1 MVSMPVEL
9 GLEGQSVTHETIDYT
24 VSLNTD
30 AGFEIR
36 IETDFSLCTPEGD
49 FDLSP
54 ESPGI
59 QADRLRALLH
69 QTVTS
74 SVAEES
80 GALSLGF
87 SDGSRLRVEPHDSY
101 EAWTV
106 AGPGGMKMVSMPGG
120 ELAEWSSDND

>member
-1 MVSMPVEL
+1 MAMKL
-9 GLEGQSVTHETIDYT
+9 GLEGQSVTHKTVDYT
-24 VSLNTD
+24 VSLNTN

-36 IETDFSLCTPEGD
+36 IETNFSLRTPEGD

-54 ESPGI
+54 ESSDM
-59 QADRLRALLH
+59 QAERLQSLLH

-74 SVAEES
+74 SVADES

-87 SDGSRLRVEPHDSY
+87 SDGSRLHVDPNDSY

-106 AGPGGMKMVSMPGG
+106 ASPGGMKVVSMPGG
-120 ELAEWSSDND
+120 ELAVWPPENG

>member
-1 MVSMPVEL
+1 MAMKL

-36 IETDFSLCTPEGD
+36 IETDFSLRTPEGN

-54 ESPGI
+54 ESSDM
-59 QADRLRALLH
+59 QTDRLQALLH

-74 SVAEES
+74 SIAEES
-80 GALSLGF
+80 GALSLDF
-87 SDGSRLRVEPHDSY
+87 SDGSRLHVGSHDSY

-106 AGPGGMKMVSMPGG
+106 AGPGGMKVVSMPGG
-120 ELAEWSSDND
+120 ELAVWPPDNDQ